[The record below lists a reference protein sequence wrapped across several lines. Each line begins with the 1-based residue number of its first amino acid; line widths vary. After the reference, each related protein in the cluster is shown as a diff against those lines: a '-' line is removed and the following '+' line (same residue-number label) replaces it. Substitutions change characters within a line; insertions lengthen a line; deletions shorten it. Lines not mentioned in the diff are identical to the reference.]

1 MPCPV
6 RGYDPPE
13 PGLGICLFRHG
24 IMPIRLGRH
33 RPRGGF
39 SLIELVTVITVVGL
53 MMLLVA
59 PRLADANT
67 RRNVRG
73 ARAAV
78 ANLYARARIQ
88 AVQTRKP
95 ATLQF
100 TDSLAW
106 VTVPQ
111 GAGLDTIGA
120 VENLKAQFGV
130 SIAATGSISIQ
141 PTGLANAATPIRVT
155 VTKQS
160 KSDSVVISGYGTMQ

>member
-1 MPCPV
+1 MPT
-6 RGYDPPE
+6 
-13 PGLGICLFRHG
+13 
-24 IMPIRLGRH
+24 RLGRL

-39 SLIELVTVITVVGL
+39 SLIELMTVITVVGL

-67 RRNVRG
+67 RRNVKG

-78 ANLYARARIQ
+78 ANLYARARIR
-88 AVQTRKP
+88 AVQTRRP

-106 VTVPQ
+106 VTSPRAN
-111 GAGLDTIGA
+111 GAAVDTIGG
-120 VENLKAQFGV
+120 VQNLKAMYGV
-130 SIAATGSISIQ
+130 SIAASGTISVQ
-141 PTGLANAATPIRVT
+141 PTGLVNAGTPIRVT

-160 KSDSVVISGYGTMQ
+160 KSDSVVISGYGKMQ